1 MNLALPFLLHSV
13 KFFLNL
19 IKVFPNSILYL
30 YKCLKKKKE
39 SLQPISVIINSLNIE
54 YEVDF

>member
-1 MNLALPFLLHSV
+1 MNLALPFLIHSV

-30 YKCLKKKKE
+30 YKCLKKKK

-54 YEVDF
+54 